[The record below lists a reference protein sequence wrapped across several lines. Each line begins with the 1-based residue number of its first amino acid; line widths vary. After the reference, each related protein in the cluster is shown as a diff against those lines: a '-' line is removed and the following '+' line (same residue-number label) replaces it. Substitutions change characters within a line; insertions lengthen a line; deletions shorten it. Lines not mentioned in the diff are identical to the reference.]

1 MTDLESD
8 VEPVKGFAA
17 PLFQDNDDVQSINTS
32 QSSGTNVSLGGSYQ
46 EGIDSNERQIP
57 LSMGLDK
64 VCIARTHNQ
73 MHVPTNA
80 IQNTISKK
88 KKRSSHQLE
97 RPLKSVCE

>member
-80 IQNTISKK
+80 IQNTIL

-97 RPLKSVCE
+97 QPLKSVCE